1 MPNRY
6 LCDVF
11 EEMRKCNETRN
22 FSYMPGLIEEAQV
35 LANRMEAS
43 LHDKAAL
50 RHLRTNIRE
59 LKDER
64 LELRHEI
71 EEMKSDKIR
80 IKLSAA

>member
-1 MPNRY
+1 MPSRY

-11 EEMRKCNETRN
+11 EEMRTCDKTRN

-50 RHLRTNIRE
+50 RRLRTDIRE

-64 LELRHEI
+64 LELQHEI